1 MLIMAIGS
9 ACQASVGIGMA
20 RFVAPLL
27 ALIEPRF
34 IPGPMLPAGVMGTM
48 VGIHGLPIALVF
60 QHARPDMARAM
71 LGAFFGFA
79 YVGTVVALAAVG
91 LVGRPELSLAA
102 MLLPGVVAGL
112 LVAPFIAER
121 IDQHRLRYAILLI
134 SASSGAILLLR

>member
-1 MLIMAIGS
+1 
-9 ACQASVGIGMA
+9 MA

-34 IPGPMLPAGVMGTM
+34 IPGPMLLAV
-48 VGIHGLPIALVF
+48 VF